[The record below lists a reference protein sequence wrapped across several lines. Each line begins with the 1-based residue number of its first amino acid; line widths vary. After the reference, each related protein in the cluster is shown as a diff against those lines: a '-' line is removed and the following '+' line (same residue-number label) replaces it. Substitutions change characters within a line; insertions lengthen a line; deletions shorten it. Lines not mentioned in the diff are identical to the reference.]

1 MITIAHRG
9 GILSGK
15 VFLPS
20 SKSISN
26 RLLILQFLSGDSI
39 RLQNHSI
46 SDDTV
51 LLSSLLQ
58 LIRQHTIKKEKGLLR
73 VDVKNAGTVMR
84 FLTALLAMTHGH
96 YLLTGSVRMQS
107 RPIGPL
113 VEALRELGADIEYL
127 GKPGY
132 PPLLVKGRLLSGRLL
147 TVDPSLSSQFVTAL
161 LLIAPFLEEGMS
173 LEFAERTASWPYV
186 KMTVEILKILGVHVF
201 EQEDTLRVFPKSEIS
216 GEVTVEPDWSAA
228 SFWYCMLSMAK
239 GGEIVFPGLAKS
251 GLQGDQ
257 QVDAF
262 FSALGIETIS
272 RGGGI
277 KIRKSDVVADDY
289 MVDFRDYPDL
299 ALPVIMACA
308 GHGLHG
314 RFSGMDNLRFKES
327 DRLYALERELGKA
340 GPIFRETTPGTWEL
354 FGRINDPGN
363 FEMDHEGDHRVAMTL
378 ASLALKGF
386 TVDIDD
392 HLVVNKSYPGF
403 WRDCESMGFSF
414 LS

>member
-1 MITIAHRG
+1 MMTLAHKG

-26 RLLILQFLSGDSI
+26 RLLVLQYLSGDSI
-39 RLQNHSI
+39 RLQNYSI
-46 SDDTV
+46 SDDTI

-58 LIRQHTIKKEKGLLR
+58 LIRQHSLKKEKGLLR

-96 YLLTGSVRMQS
+96 YLLTGSARMQN

-147 TVDPSLSSQFVTAL
+147 TIDPSMSSQFVTAL
-161 LLIAPFLEEGMS
+161 LLIAPFLEEGLN

-186 KMTVEILKILGVHVF
+186 NMTVEILRMIGVQVF
-201 EQEDTLRVFPKSEIS
+201 EQEDTLRVFPKSTLS
-216 GEVTVEPDWSAA
+216 GEITVEPDWSAA

-239 GGEIVFPGLAKS
+239 SGEIVFPALEKS

-257 QVDAF
+257 QVAAF
-262 FSALGIETIS
+262 FTTLGIETIS
-272 RGGGI
+272 RGGDI
-277 KIRKSDVVADDY
+277 KIRKSGEVADDY
-289 MVDFRDYPDL
+289 MADFRDYPDL
-299 ALPVIMACA
+299 ALPVIMSCA
-308 GHGLHG
+308 GNGLHG
-314 RFSGMDNLRFKES
+314 RFSGMDNLRLKES
-327 DRLYALERELGKA
+327 DRLQALERELVKA
-340 GPIFRETTPGTWEL
+340 GPVFRETTPGTWEL
-354 FGRINDPGN
+354 FGRLNSPGN
-363 FEMDHEGDHRVAMTL
+363 FNLDHEGDHRVAMTL
-378 ASLALKGF
+378 VSLALKGF
-386 TVDIDD
+386 TVNVDD

-403 WRDCESMGFSF
+403 WRDCASMGFSF
-414 LS
+414 LT